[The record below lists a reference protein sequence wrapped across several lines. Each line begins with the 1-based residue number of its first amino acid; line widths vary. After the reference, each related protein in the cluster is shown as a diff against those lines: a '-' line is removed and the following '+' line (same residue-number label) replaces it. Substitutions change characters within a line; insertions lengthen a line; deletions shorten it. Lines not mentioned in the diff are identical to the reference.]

1 MTTLELY
8 NKHQAGEVSR
18 EKFLYEVRRDNN
30 LPWITNLTSYNDAVK
45 ILKNKGIIKEV
56 FTLKPSEETSLENI
70 ISKYVKDA
78 DDVSKEMDAYYEK
91 GFKGFSD
98 VVQANLNRDNEFQSW
113 VQRTHDE
120 EQLGKEIGESKL
132 NEDWGSSDQATFN
145 KAIHDDLGQPT
156 EMPMPFDPKFEAAV
170 ESAVDFWW
178 DDWDEYATD
187 RDGLIDHAKKAY
199 YRSYFPEKFAGFQ
212 QMFSENLN
220 EAKKETKTLDTVNP
234 YEYRHGLAYELD
246 QLDDYSG
253 EGLEKAIAKVL
264 KNLTKDANFYSN
276 LLNQKQSSFE
286 FKKSEVD
293 AKGMQA
299 NADGTLK
306 KGAGKLEKANV
317 KDTLGKKEA
326 GKSKPKGVKV
336 MPDKGVEGTQKTI
349 KEGLEEAK
357 TNKYITIEKDE
368 YDEYPTLNSEAC
380 EAYLKSVIDPREL
393 KSVDAFMDDEEGWG
407 NAAEYFFEGDIENP
421 SEKDVEDYLEQEMSY
436 YLTSQPDEFPRKS
449 VKEELDV
456 NFEEDNE
463 TKFED
468 LMKKYDW
475 YYEMSDDSRKFD
487 NGKAM
492 DRQLQA
498 LGSKIGVDKAVELFN
513 KYAPADR
520 KVTSTFFSINEDKKS
535 KLKELLKNKL
545 KETLSATDIQNAKIS
560 GKPINVSKT
569 NTQDIKALQTAKANF
584 TTYE

>member
-8 NKHQAGEVSR
+8 NKHQAGEVSC

-30 LPWITNLTSYNDAVK
+30 LPWITNLTSYNDAIK
-45 ILKNKGIIKEV
+45 ILKNKGVI
-56 FTLKPSEETSLENI
+56 TENI
-70 ISKYVKDA
+70 FNTPQMGGVTTSKGTAGYVDNPDKKTGDYDPKA
-78 DDVSKEMDAYYEK
+78 RAASLAKLRNFGPKKE
-91 GFKGFSD
+91 
-98 VVQANLNRDNEFQSW
+98 
-113 VQRTHDE
+113 E
-120 EQLGKEIGESKL
+120 EL
-132 NEDWGSSDQATFN
+132 NEDWGSSDQAIFN
-145 KAIHDDLGQPT
+145 KVIHDELGQPK
-156 EMPMPFDPKFEAAV
+156 EIPMPFDPKFESAV
-170 ESAVDFWW
+170 ESAVDHYW
-178 DDWDEYATD
+178 DEWDEYATD

-199 YRSYFPEKFAGFQ
+199 YRAYFPDKFAAFQ

-286 FKKSEVD
+286 FKKTETD

-306 KGAGKLEKANV
+306 KGAGKLEKTNV
-317 KDTLGKKEA
+317 KDTLSKKEA

-349 KEGLEEAK
+349 KEGLGGKKETSNIQKLIDAGYSESDAEDFADEFEQGSVK
-357 TNKYITIEKDE
+357 VPQKVKD
-368 YDEYPTLNSEAC
+368 
-380 EAYLKSVIDPREL
+380 I
-393 KSVDAFMDDEEGWG
+393 
-407 NAAEYFFEGDIENP
+407 
-421 SEKDVEDYLEQEMSY
+421 
-436 YLTSQPDEFPRKS
+436 LTS
-449 VKEELDV
+449 
-456 NFEEDNE
+456 
-463 TKFED
+463 
-468 LMKKYDW
+468 KK
-475 YYEMSDDSRKFD
+475 
-487 NGKAM
+487 
-492 DRQLQA
+492 
-498 LGSKIGVDKAVELFN
+498 DKH
-513 KYAPADR
+513 
-520 KVTSTFFSINEDKKS
+520 S

-545 KETLSATDIQNAKIS
+545 KETLSATDIQNAKLT